1 MKKINHWVILS
12 LTLTFLFL
20 TGCSSTKNL
29 PADETLYVGIKD
41 LKVTNKDK
49 SEVGLQAMEE
59 VEAAFSY
66 PPNTS
71 IMGSSSLRHPF
82 AFGLWIFNGF
92 QKYQD
97 QKGLGNWIF
106 RKLGTTPVY
115 MSTVRPE
122 TRAKIATNLLHD
134 FGFFNGTVTHQ
145 VDTMKNPRKTK
156 ASYFVDMGKPYYLD
170 TLMYVNFPQRA
181 DSLIRAH
188 YDERLLRRNDHF
200 SVLKLESERTRLYNL
215 FRNHG
220 YFYYRPEYVT
230 FFADTIQRPGYVAMK
245 ITNRNGLP
253 ERTRKQYYIGNTT
266 FTLFDSNRPSRRVTY
281 DSIQIGDIIVR
292 YTGEKPGL
300 RPSVIQHR
308 YYLRKGR
315 LYSQMRQTITQDA
328 LTRLGI
334 FKMTEFT
341 FTPKDSTAT
350 CDTLNVDVMAMFDQP
365 YEASLELNA
374 AMKST
379 DQAGPGAVLSV
390 TKKNFLRSAA
400 SLSFQ
405 LKGSYEWQTNASGL
419 NKEERNRLNS
429 YELGASVALEYP
441 GLILPWTNEGGNR
454 YRFPSHTTFKLYANQ
469 LNRARFF
476 QMLSFGGTISYDFQN
491 SRKWKHTVTPFRL
504 TFNTLQHTTAEFDS
518 IIHVNQ
524 SLALSLSNQFIPA
537 MGYTFTYD
545 NSRDKLNHRYWWET
559 SITSAGNITSL
570 IYAALGKGLKE
581 REKKFLNSSFAQFVK
596 LTSEWRALFNVN
608 GKHQIA
614 TRLMGGIIYSYGNQ
628 LFAPYSE
635 QFYIGGAN
643 SIRAFTIRSL
653 GPGSYHPD
661 AANRFGYIDE
671 AGDIK
676 LEANVEYRFPLI
688 GKLNG
693 AAFLDAGN
701 IWLLREDESRP
712 GGKFTFKKFG
722 KNLAL
727 GTGFGLR
734 YDMEF
739 LVVRVDLGVALH
751 APYDTGK
758 SGYYNIPRFKDAL
771 GLHLAIGYPF

>member
-1 MKKINHWVILS
+1 MKNINHWVILS

-59 VEAAFSY
+59 VEAALSY

-188 YDERLLRRNDHF
+188 YDERLLRRNDHL

-281 DSIQIGDIIVR
+281 DSIQIGDITVR

-341 FTPKDSTAT
+341 FTPKDSTA
-350 CDTLNVDVMAMFDQP
+350 
-365 YEASLELNA
+365 
-374 AMKST
+374 
-379 DQAGPGAVLSV
+379 
-390 TKKNFLRSAA
+390 R
-400 SLSFQ
+400 
-405 LKGSYEWQTNASGL
+405 
-419 NKEERNRLNS
+419 
-429 YELGASVALEYP
+429 
-441 GLILPWTNEGGNR
+441 
-454 YRFPSHTTFKLYANQ
+454 
-469 LNRARFF
+469 
-476 QMLSFGGTISYDFQN
+476 
-491 SRKWKHTVTPFRL
+491 
-504 TFNTLQHTTAEFDS
+504 
-518 IIHVNQ
+518 
-524 SLALSLSNQFIPA
+524 
-537 MGYTFTYD
+537 
-545 NSRDKLNHRYWWET
+545 
-559 SITSAGNITSL
+559 
-570 IYAALGKGLKE
+570 
-581 REKKFLNSSFAQFVK
+581 
-596 LTSEWRALFNVN
+596 
-608 GKHQIA
+608 
-614 TRLMGGIIYSYGNQ
+614 
-628 LFAPYSE
+628 
-635 QFYIGGAN
+635 
-643 SIRAFTIRSL
+643 
-653 GPGSYHPD
+653 
-661 AANRFGYIDE
+661 
-671 AGDIK
+671 
-676 LEANVEYRFPLI
+676 
-688 GKLNG
+688 
-693 AAFLDAGN
+693 
-701 IWLLREDESRP
+701 
-712 GGKFTFKKFG
+712 
-722 KNLAL
+722 
-727 GTGFGLR
+727 
-734 YDMEF
+734 
-739 LVVRVDLGVALH
+739 
-751 APYDTGK
+751 
-758 SGYYNIPRFKDAL
+758 
-771 GLHLAIGYPF
+771 

>member
-1 MKKINHWVILS
+1 MRIRNHWVVLS
-12 LTLTFLFL
+12 WTLVLLML

-29 PADETLYVGIKD
+29 PLDETLYVGIKEV
-41 LKVTNKDK
+41 KVTNKDK

-59 VEAAFSY
+59 IEAALDY

-71 IMGSSSLRHPF
+71 IMGSSYYRHPF
-82 AFGLWIFNGF
+82 ALGLWIFNGF

-97 QKGLGNWIF
+97 QKGLGNWIL

-156 ASYFVDMGKPYYLD
+156 VSYFVDMDKPYYLD
-170 TLMYVNFPQRA
+170 TLMYVNFPERA

-188 YDERLLRRNDHF
+188 YEERLLHKDDHF
-200 SVLKLESERTRLYNL
+200 SVLNLESERNRLYTL
-215 FRNHG
+215 LRNNG
-220 YFYYRPEYVT
+220 FYYYRPEYVT
-230 FFADTIQRPGYVAMK
+230 FFADTIQRPGYVGLK
-245 ITNRNGLP
+245 IANQNGIP
-253 ERTRKQYYIGNTT
+253 ERAKKQYYIGNTT
-266 FTLFDSNRPSRRVTY
+266 FTLFNSDRPSLRDY
-281 DSIQIGDIIVR
+281 DSIQVGDINLKYV
-292 YTGEKPGL
+292 GERPGI
-300 RPSVIQHR
+300 RRSVIQRR
-308 YYLRKGR
+308 YHLRKGS
-315 LYSQMRQTITQDA
+315 LYSQLRQTISQDA
-328 LTRLGI
+328 FTRLGV

-341 FTPKDSTAT
+341 FTPKDTTAT
-350 CDTLNVDVMAMFDQP
+350 CDTLNVNVMAMFDQP

-379 DQAGPGAVLSV
+379 DQAGPGAVLNV
-390 TKKNFLRSAA
+390 TRNNFLRSAA

-405 LKGSYEWQTNASGL
+405 IKGSYEWQTNASDL
-419 NKEERNRLNS
+419 TREQRNRLNS

-441 GLILPWTNEGGNR
+441 GLILPWVKEKGNR
-454 YRFPSHTTFKLYANQ
+454 LRFPSHTTFKLYANQ

-476 QMLSFGGTISYDFQN
+476 KMLSFGGVVSYDFQN
-491 SRKWKHTVTPFRL
+491 NRKWKHTVTPFRL

-524 SLALSLSNQFIPA
+524 TLALSLSNQFIPA

-545 NSRDKLNHRYWWET
+545 NTRDRLNHRYWWET
-559 SITSAGNITSL
+559 SVTSAGNITSL
-570 IYAALGKGLKE
+570 IYAAFGKGLKE
-581 REKKFLNSSFAQFVK
+581 KEKKFLNSSFAQFVK

-614 TRLMGGIIYSYGNQ
+614 TRLMGGIIYSYGN
-628 LFAPYSE
+628 LLVAPYSE

-661 AANRFGYIDE
+661 AANRYGYIDE

-701 IWLLREDESRP
+701 VWMLRNDESRP
-712 GGKFTFKKFG
+712 GGKFSLSRLG
-722 KNLAL
+722 KDLAL
-727 GTGFGLR
+727 GTGLGLR

-739 LVVRVDLGVALH
+739 LVVRVDMGVALH
-751 APYDTGK
+751 APYETGK
-758 SGYYNIPRFKDAL
+758 KGYYNIPRFKDGL